1 MAEKRYDWDAAVL
14 GDHSRKKHEI
24 LEEYFRRYL
33 LERCKH
39 PRRRA
44 FRFAIVDAFAGAGE
58 YDDGSLGSSR
68 IFVQTLFRAAKEVN
82 LDRAFKGLPSVDFA
96 CLMIV
101 NDSDRDALRDLEERL
116 APFGAGL
123 DEHVDFETMAF
134 PGEFEV
140 VADAILATVRSRRF
154 NSVLYNLDQYG
165 YSDVKLATLRRL
177 VVSAQSVEIFLTF
190 AVQAMLTYLSRNDP
204 DAVLRRLRHL
214 GIQEKELDAI
224 DKWSS
229 KPEWLG
235 AIERLA
241 FDQLGQ
247 SAPLVSPF
255 SINNPNGWR
264 YWLMHFARRHR
275 ARQVY
280 NDVLHDKSARQA
292 HYGRAGL
299 KMLGH
304 DPAHEGQLYL
314 FDGDAREAARNELPD
329 DIPRL
334 IAEKTD
340 AVPVGEFLRDVY
352 NQTPAHS
359 DDINRSIFASAEL
372 EVLTPNGKP
381 RRKWHTINATDSLR
395 LKQQRPFYFMS
406 DPIVPRRPS

>member
-1 MAEKRYDWDAAVL
+1 MPERRYDWDAAVL
-14 GDHSRKKHEI
+14 GEHSRKKHEI

-33 LERCKH
+33 FERCKH
-39 PRRRA
+39 PRRRT
-44 FRFAIVDAFAGAGE
+44 FRFAIVDAFSGAGK
-58 YDDGSLGSSR
+58 YDDDSPGSSL
-68 IFVQTLFRAAKEVN
+68 IFAETVFRAAKEIN
-82 LDRAFKGLPSVDFA
+82 LDRAVKGLPIVDFA

-101 NDSDRDALRDLEERL
+101 NDSDKDALRDLDQRL
-116 APFGAGL
+116 APFRTGL
-123 DEHVDFETMAF
+123 DDHVDFQTMAF

-140 VADAILATVRSRRF
+140 VADAILATVRNRRF
-154 NSVLYNLDQYG
+154 QSVLYNLDQYG
-165 YSDVKLATLRRL
+165 YSDVTLTTLRRL
-177 VVSAQSVEIFLTF
+177 AVSAQSVEIFLTF

-214 GIQEKELDAI
+214 GIERKELETI
-224 DKWSS
+224 DRWSS

-235 AIERLA
+235 AIERLV

-247 SAPLVSPF
+247 SAPFVSPF
-255 SINNPNGWR
+255 SINNPSGWR

-304 DPAHEGQLYL
+304 DPAHKRQLYL
-314 FDGDAREAARNELPD
+314 FDGNAREAARDELPD

-334 IAEKTD
+334 IAEKAD
-340 AVPVGEFLRDVY
+340 AIPIGEFLRNVY

-359 DDINRSIFASAEL
+359 DDINHSIFECAEV
-372 EVLTPNGKP
+372 EVLTPNGNP
-381 RRKWHTINATDSLR
+381 RRKSHTINATDSLR
-395 LKQQRPFYFMS
+395 LRQQRPFYFMS
-406 DPIVPRRPS
+406 DPIPPKRSS